1 MFNISVNRW
10 QKHTLLKFLVCA
22 LAFSI
27 SVIMI
32 NQSEEDKFISSDRCI
47 ALKFVPATWK
57 AISSGVRNSP
67 SIAGLKII
75 MRTALLVLNL
85 LQHPHYR
92 YF

>member
-1 MFNISVNRW
+1 MAYRELQLCMALSGSV
-10 QKHTLLKFLVCA
+10 V
-22 LAFSI
+22 
-27 SVIMI
+27 MI

-57 AISSGVRNSP
+57 VISSGVRNSP

-85 LQHPHYR
+85 PQHPHFR